1 MQPVV
6 TGTVPAARGVHT
18 CTTVGEYLVL
28 YGGSSEFDSE
38 TLQCQEYY
46 GDIHYIHKGESE
58 NAGLSKVQ
66 WKVQRLLIHI
76 PHPVAIVGPRN
87 TPFVPS

>member
-66 WKVQRLLIHI
+66 
-76 PHPVAIVGPRN
+76 
-87 TPFVPS
+87 